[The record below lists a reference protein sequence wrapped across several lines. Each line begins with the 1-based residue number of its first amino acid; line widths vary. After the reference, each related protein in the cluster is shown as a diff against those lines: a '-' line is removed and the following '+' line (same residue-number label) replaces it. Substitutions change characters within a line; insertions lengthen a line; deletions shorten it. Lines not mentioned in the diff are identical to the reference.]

1 LEGKS
6 VETVYYFFLGLP
18 GLFEG
23 ARSFIQPLRVDSA
36 LLGAALLISS
46 WRITYAMVS
55 FLFCFQSFLAIFRAD
70 SFCLLL
76 SAHRP
81 WLALGLTKCFVG
93 VLVFPRA
100 RSMNCSAMGDGFS
113 PKPFHA

>member
-1 LEGKS
+1 MEGKLD
-6 VETVYYFFLGLP
+6 ETVYYFFSRLP

-36 LLGAALLISS
+36 LLGAALLISLWS
-46 WRITYAMVS
+46 IASAMVRS
-55 FLFCFQSFLAIFRAD
+55 LFCFQSLLAIFRAAF
-70 SFCLLL
+70 FCLLF

-100 RSMNCSAMGDGFS
+100 RSMNSSAKGDTF
-113 PKPFHA
+113 